1 METTV
6 PRINLGSV
14 KQNNTYKL
22 KNDVRNFFSNKG
34 WYDMY
39 NYSFVSNTLMEKLNL
54 DINDCVELKNS
65 LSEDATHMRNSLI
78 PNLMLSLEKNIKDFS
93 NLQLFEFEKAFI
105 KD

>member
-1 METTV
+1 
-6 PRINLGSV
+6 
-14 KQNNTYKL
+14 
-22 KNDVRNFFSNKG
+22 
-34 WYDMY
+34 MY
-39 NYSFVSNTLMEKLNL
+39 NYSFVSNTLMAKLNL

-93 NLQLFEFEKAFI
+93 NLQLFEFDKAFI